1 MTDIAMLQRAG
12 LAAAIGLLIGI
23 ERGWQEREAQDG
35 ARVAGIRTFTLIG
48 LLGAICAL
56 ITGGERPLLM
66 GLAFVS
72 FALPYGL
79 FEYRRAREMR
89 SFSATG
95 FVTGLLVFALGAYA
109 VLGNMTVAAAG
120 GVVSTAI
127 LAGRRVLHSFLKR
140 LKWKEL
146 RATIVLLVMT
156 VVLLPVLPD
165 RAIDSWGALNPH
177 AIWLMTVLIGFVSYA
192 GYIAIRLAGERRGL
206 LYAGLMG
213 GLVTSTTVTW
223 TFARFAARERSAGPA
238 ILTAILAAWIVSL
251 LRMAAI
257 ALSIAP
263 GLAPFLLPP
272 VFSAAVILMLPA
284 IAGYLRPTSPAKS
297 PELLL
302 RDPFELSL
310 MAKFLA
316 LLSAIMLLSKL
327 AMNVA
332 GPAGLIPLGG
342 LSGLLD
348 VDPITLSMAGMV
360 PASLSA
366 SAAAQTILVAAF
378 TNGIAKAVLG
388 AVFGGPRL
396 GSALAAALLLSA
408 ACGAFVY
415 LRMI

>member
-1 MTDIAMLQRAG
+1 MTDIVMLQRAG
-12 LAAAIGLLIGI
+12 LAVAIGLLIGI

-48 LLGAICAL
+48 FLGAICAL
-56 ITGGERPLLM
+56 IAGTDRPLLM
-66 GLAFVS
+66 GLAFVG
-72 FALPYGL
+72 FAFPFGL
-79 FEYRRAREMR
+79 FEYRRARENR
-89 SFSATG
+89 SFSVTG

-109 VLGNMTVAAAG
+109 ILGSMTVAAAG
-120 GVVSTAI
+120 GVVATAI
-127 LAGRRVLHSFLKR
+127 LAGRRVLHAFLQR

-146 RATIVLLVMT
+146 RAAIVLLVMT
-156 VVLLPVLPD
+156 AVLLPLLPD
-165 RAIDSWGALNPH
+165 RAVDPWGALNPH
-177 AIWLMTVLIGFVSYA
+177 AIWLMTVLIGIVSYA

-223 TFARFAARERSAGPA
+223 TFARFAARERTAGPA
-238 ILTAILAAWIVSL
+238 VLTAILGAWIVSL

-263 GLAPFLLPP
+263 ALAPFLLPP
-272 VFSAAVILMLPA
+272 VMAAAAILLLPA
-284 IAGYLRPTSPAKS
+284 IAGYLRPAGRTQSPD
-297 PELLL
+297 LLL

-310 MAKFLA
+310 MAKFLV

-327 AMNVA
+327 AMKFA

-366 SAAAQTILVAAF
+366 SVAAETILVAAF
-378 TNGIAKAVLG
+378 TNGIAKVVLG
-388 AVFGGPRL
+388 AVFGGVRL
-396 GSALAAALLLSA
+396 GSALLAALLLSA
-408 ACGAFVY
+408 ACGAVVY
-415 LRMI
+415 LQVI